1 MTSIGE
7 VDSGTSVIS
16 FEVRDPGDDVIATG
30 VADRIVS
37 TAEQSLDGVL
47 SVIGKLA
54 HSFSTAVEQ
63 TPATSAELEFSLEM
77 SASGDLY
84 IASGSATGVLR
95 VALTF
100 ERKQTSD

>member
-7 VDSGTSVIS
+7 VNSGTSIVS
-16 FEVRDPGDDVIATG
+16 FEVRDPGDDVVATG
-30 VADRIVS
+30 IADRVIH
-37 TAEQSLDGVL
+37 TTDQALDGVL

-54 HSFSTAVEQ
+54 HSFSAAMEQ
-63 TPATSAELEFSLEM
+63 TPAASAELEFSLEM

-100 ERKQTSD
+100 ERPQATG